1 MDDASEAA
9 LGPRCPWCSA
19 ELGPDATTCPS
30 CGATLTSTEGEPQI
44 PGVTTVAPA
53 AAVAAKAP
61 KPNRL
66 MRWISGEPSDEV
78 TAPVPPPGSLEPP
91 TDDVRREIRRLE
103 LEAELTN
110 LSAEA
115 SAIATDEALEASAAD
130 DQAGTEA
137 ALEVVHE
144 ARAVSE
150 AIDRADA
157 EALGASAGA
166 PGAADGE
173 PAAEGTLGAADGEP
187 GAADG
192 EPAAEGPEAS
202 PGAAP
207 EAPTTA

>member
-30 CGATLTSTEGEPQI
+30 CGATLTSSEGEPQI

-53 AAVAAKAP
+53 AAAAVKAP

-78 TAPVPPPGSLEPP
+78 AAPVPPPGSLEPP

-115 SAIATDEALEASAAD
+115 SAIATDDALEASAAD
-130 DQAGTEA
+130 DQAGAQA

-157 EALGASAGA
+157 EALGVSG
-166 PGAADGE
+166 D
-173 PAAEGTLGAADGEP
+173 
-187 GAADG
+187 
-192 EPAAEGPEAS
+192 AS
-202 PGAAP
+202 PGTDGEHSDGETEAAP
-207 EAPTTA
+207 DAPTTA